1 MPDSPT
7 RRSLWPLS
15 GAVYALLFGAGSA
28 ATLVDSPT
36 FGGPS
41 ADALRYFTEH
51 DTLIY
56 AANIVSVLSVPFLL
70 WFAAAI
76 HTALDAPDH
85 TSRIFAKAAAAGATA
100 AAAATAVEVM
110 ILTVGVIRLRE
121 SNDLTAEQASLL
133 YDISTAIGGVAIPC
147 CLATTHAA
155 VAFAIVTK
163 TTPVLPPLRV
173 AHPWNRRSKHDHPPQ
188 HQPAVSP
195 RWPCLPSSQPSS
207 PDWPDPYPGHANRA
221 SRIARSSG
229 DTTHPQTALLE
240 SGLCRAAQPPGLAR

>member
-28 ATLVDSPT
+28 ATLIDSPT

-76 HTALDAPDH
+76 HTALDGPDH

-121 SNDLTAEQASLL
+121 SNDLTAEQASVL

-147 CLATTHAA
+147 CLAATHAA
-155 VAFAIVTK
+155 VGFAILTNRL
-163 TTPVLPPLRV
+163 PFSRLFAVLTLVVAAASTIIPLSINLLF
-173 AHPWNRRSKHDHPPQ
+173 AT
-188 HQPAVSP
+188 
-195 RWPCLPSSQPSS
+195 L
-207 PDWPDPYPGHANRA
+207 
-221 SRIARSSG
+221 
-229 DTTHPQTALLE
+229 ALLAIE
-240 SGLCRAAQPPGLAR
+240 SAKLARLARPIP